1 MSSFRYTPGP
11 LGDELHAWMPS
22 PILRTRNVLVI
33 FSNSMTV
40 HIVIRDRARPVS
52 QGRNQKSR
60 TGLCFGERGTC
71 SGSRRITSSPLA
83 SQPVFLF
90 DLWPSSTTWRRRA
103 NHDGASADD
112 GHARTARARKA
123 KKKKKKVQRHESTA
137 TCCFEQVAAFGVW
150 VLNSGEVLAAGD
162 AASSLI

>member
-1 MSSFRYTPGP
+1 LIVSLACSISCQAIKHAWHGAWMSSFRYTPGP

-71 SGSRRITSSPLA
+71 SGSRRITSSTLA

-90 DLWPSSTTWRRRA
+90 DLWPESNTWRRRA
-103 NHDGASADD
+103 NHDVASADD
-112 GHARTARARKA
+112 GHARTRTARARKG
-123 KKKKKKVQRHESTA
+123 KKKKSNKTSQ
-137 TCCFEQVAAFGVW
+137 W
-150 VLNSGEVLAAGD
+150 PP